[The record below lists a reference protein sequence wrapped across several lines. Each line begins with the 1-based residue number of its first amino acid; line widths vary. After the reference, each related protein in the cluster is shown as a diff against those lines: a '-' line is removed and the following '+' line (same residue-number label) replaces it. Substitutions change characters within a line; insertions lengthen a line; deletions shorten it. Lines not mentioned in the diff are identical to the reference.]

1 MSIAI
6 ENLGQVTKE
15 RDLLRKV
22 IKTQLLTLKEGTD
35 ESILDILDNK
45 DVRNS
50 NELFDK
56 LHVIQEDHVAKILS
70 DNPKIEKIGNVET
83 KLISEYCS
91 QLNSWYFSELEK
103 EYQAEYKKNKSP
115 EAKRFLYTKIE
126 EYNKMKRKSSSGTD
140 ALATISKEIVSRRQY
155 QAEHA

>member
-1 MSIAI
+1 MSVAI

-22 IKTQLLTLKEGTD
+22 IKNQLLTLKEGTS
-35 ESILDILDNK
+35 ESLLEILDSKEL
-45 DVRNS
+45 RGS

-56 LHVIQEDHVAKILS
+56 LHVLQENHVSKILG
-70 DNPKIEKIGNVET
+70 DNPKLEKISNLES

-103 EYQAEYKKNKSP
+103 EYQAEYKKAKSP

-140 ALATISKEIVSRRQY
+140 ALAVISKEIIVRRQY
-155 QAEHA
+155 KADHS